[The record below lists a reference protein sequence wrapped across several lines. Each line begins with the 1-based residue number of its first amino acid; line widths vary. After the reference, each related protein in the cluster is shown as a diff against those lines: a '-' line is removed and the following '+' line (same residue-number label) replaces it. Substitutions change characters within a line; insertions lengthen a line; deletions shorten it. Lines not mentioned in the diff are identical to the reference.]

1 MTWDNVSIYMYCD
14 LYIVDGGE
22 IFVKTSFMSSCKCP
36 TIYIKPCFLPRA
48 RLKVISFNVEN
59 IVNQWTYIAEIN
71 PFLGLLIFPLEGEM
85 TPSSIEL
92 KMNHRSKKLYSTVIP
107 VFF

>member
-36 TIYIKPCFLPRA
+36 TNLVSC
-48 RLKVISFNVEN
+48 
-59 IVNQWTYIAEIN
+59 
-71 PFLGLLIFPLEGEM
+71 LEQD
-85 TPSSIEL
+85 
-92 KMNHRSKKLYSTVIP
+92 
-107 VFF
+107 